1 MITVR
6 PSQERG
12 MANFGWLDS
21 RHSFSFGQYYDPNY
35 VGFGTLR
42 VINEDKVTPGAG
54 FATHPHRNMEIIT
67 YIIDGALE
75 HKDSMGN
82 GSIIRPG
89 DVQRMSAGTGI
100 KHSEFNPSQTDPVHL
115 LQIWIIPDTEGLT
128 PSYEQ
133 KHFFPTE
140 KEGKLSLIASQD
152 GREGSVTI
160 HQAVDLYTTQ
170 LKEGQTVQ
178 SSLKKGRGAWVQVI
192 KGSVQL
198 GDFQLYAGD
207 GAAIMH
213 IDEITLT
220 GLSELAE
227 VLLFELPEPISV

>member
-54 FATHPHRNMEIIT
+54 FPTHPHHNMEIIT

-89 DVQRMSAGTGI
+89 DVQRMTAGTGI

-133 KHFFPTE
+133 KHFLPTE
-140 KEGKLSLIASQD
+140 KEGKLCLIASQD
-152 GREGSVTI
+152 GKEGSVTI

-178 SSLKKGRGAWVQVI
+178 SSLKEGRSAWVQVV

-198 GDFQLYAGD
+198 IDRQLIAGD
-207 GAAIMH
+207 GAAIMQMA
-213 IDEITLT
+213 EITLT

-227 VLLFELPEPISV
+227 VLLFDLPEPISV